1 MGVKQLLLMIAVV
14 MGQSVLAADKKPLIT
29 NPIVEKAIREEL
41 KKPGT
46 FDVYPLLALTKMDLE
61 KVMEL
66 RLENNPEL
74 DLSKDISEAQ
84 DLSRQNPMEIERLR
98 PC

>member
-1 MGVKQLLLMIAVV
+1 MNECL
-14 MGQSVLAADKKPLIT
+14 
-29 NPIVEKAIREEL
+29 N
-41 KKPGT
+41 
-46 FDVYPLLALTKMDLE
+46 PLLARTKMDLE

-84 DLSRQNPMEIERLR
+84 NLSRQNPMEIERLR

>member
-1 MGVKQLLLMIAVV
+1 MKATLLICAVV
-14 MGQSVLAADKKPLIT
+14 MMGQSVMAADKEPLIAD
-29 NPIVEKAIREEL
+29 PIIEKAIREEL

-66 RLENNPEL
+66 RLENNPEP

-84 DLSRQNPMEIERLR
+84 NLSRQNPMEIERLR

>member
-1 MGVKQLLLMIAVV
+1 VWGVKQIQMICAVV
-14 MGQSVLAADKKPLIT
+14 MGQSVLAADEKPLIAD
-29 NPIVEKAIREEL
+29 PIV
-41 KKPGT
+41 
-46 FDVYPLLALTKMDLE
+46 E

-66 RLENNPEL
+66 HLENNPEL

>member
-1 MGVKQLLLMIAVV
+1 MKQLLLICAVV
-14 MGQSVLAADKKPLIT
+14 MGQSVLAADEEPLIAD
-29 NPIVEKAIREEL
+29 PIVEKAIHEEL

-46 FDVYPLLALTKMDLE
+46 FDVYPLFALTKADLE

-66 RLENNPEL
+66 HLENNPEL

-84 DLSRQNPMEIERLR
+84 DLSRQNPMETERLP

>member
-1 MGVKQLLLMIAVV
+1 MGVKATLLICAVV
-14 MGQSVLAADKKPLIT
+14 MMGQSVMAADKEPLIAD
-29 NPIVEKAIREEL
+29 PIV
-41 KKPGT
+41 
-46 FDVYPLLALTKMDLE
+46 E

-66 RLENNPEL
+66 HLENNPEL